1 MRYKIG
7 NRKPIERL
15 IENITILE
23 DLIEN
28 PEKFGSFILLK
39 RLKNNESKPP
49 TNIEMLKFKINIERE
64 IRRISRKVERWLGFE
79 LPSGL
84 K

>member
-1 MRYKIG
+1 MRYRIG

-15 IENITILE
+15 TENITILE
-23 DLIEN
+23 DLIEY
-28 PEKFGSFILLK
+28 PERFGAFILLK

-49 TNIEMLKFKINIERE
+49 TNIDLLKFKLSMEKE
-64 IRRISRKVERWLGFE
+64 IRVISKKVERWLGFE

>member
-1 MRYKIG
+1 MYRKKLSI
-7 NRKPIERL
+7 KPIERL
-15 IENITILE
+15 NENINILE
-23 DLIEN
+23 DLIDY
-28 PEKFGSFILLK
+28 PERFGAFILLK

-49 TNIEMLKFKINIERE
+49 TSIEMLKFKIKMERE
-64 IRRISRKVERWLGFE
+64 IRTISRKIERKLGFE